1 MLFGYSAAACG
12 PTVFFRNLRKRVEN
26 EIIEGASMD
35 KRSKGRDG
43 GNDRWAADN
52 DHQAGAVQSG
62 ERGDLAL
69 WSKRC
74 LIPLVRFLARRA
86 AERDFEKA
94 ANDNKRPRE

>member
-1 MLFGYSAAACG
+1 MG
-12 PTVFFRNLRKRVEN
+12 
-26 EIIEGASMD
+26 

-43 GNDRWAADN
+43 GNDLCAADT
-52 DHQAGAVQSG
+52 DHQASAVQSG

-94 ANDNKRPRE
+94 TNDNRPSKEDKRS

>member
-1 MLFGYSAAACG
+1 MG
-12 PTVFFRNLRKRVEN
+12 
-26 EIIEGASMD
+26 

-43 GNDRWAADN
+43 SNDRWAAGN

-86 AERDFEKA
+86 AENDFKA
-94 ANDNKRPRE
+94 ANDNKQPGE

>member
-1 MLFGYSAAACG
+1 MG
-12 PTVFFRNLRKRVEN
+12 
-26 EIIEGASMD
+26 

-52 DHQAGAVQSG
+52 DHQADAVQSG
-62 ERGDLAL
+62 GHDDLAV

-94 ANDNKRPRE
+94 TNDNRPSKEDKRQ